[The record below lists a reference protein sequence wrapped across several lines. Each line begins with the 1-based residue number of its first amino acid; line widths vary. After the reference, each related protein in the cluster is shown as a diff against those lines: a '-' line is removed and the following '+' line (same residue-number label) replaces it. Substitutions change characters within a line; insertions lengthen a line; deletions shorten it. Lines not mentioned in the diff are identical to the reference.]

1 MPEFKDYEIN
11 IIRRALSLLISNYD
25 EYDLE
30 ELMYSGVE
38 LESEINLILE
48 KLEDSHAVPNLD
60 MGYGLS

>member
-1 MPEFKDYEIN
+1 MPEFKDYEID

-48 KLEDSHAVPNLD
+48 KLEVFHAVWQT
-60 MGYGLS
+60 YTYLSRE

>member
-1 MPEFKDYEIN
+1 MPEFKDYEID

-48 KLEDSHAVPNLD
+48 KLEVSHAVWQT
-60 MGYGLS
+60 YIYLSRE

>member
-1 MPEFKDYEIN
+1 MPDFKDYEID

-48 KLEDSHAVPNLD
+48 KLEVFHAV
-60 MGYGLS
+60 